1 MKIKKNPMRMCI
13 VTKEKYPKSELI
25 RVVRTP
31 ENEIKVDKTGKL
43 NGKGAYLKKDID
55 PVVSVSLSVLVLK
68 EHMGILGYIGAVLI
82 LGAAIMSERE

>member
-1 MKIKKNPMRMCI
+1 MKIKKIPMRMCI
-13 VTKEKYPKSELI
+13 VTKEKYPKCELI

-55 PVVSVSLSVLVLK
+55 VFK
-68 EHMGILGYIGAVLI
+68 KAKQTKILNRIFEMEINDDIFTELEKSIG
-82 LGAAIMSERE
+82 E